1 MKKIEKILVAN
12 RGEIAVRVMRSAREM
27 GIKTVAIYSDA
38 DAEALHLRFADECYP
53 LRRGE
58 IEPYLDMSQI
68 IGIALRS
75 GADAIHP
82 GYGFLSENPDF
93 AFAVYQN
100 CITFIGPTHET
111 IRTMGDKLAA
121 KKLANAAGVPVIP
134 GFLIDETEGKYNFEN
149 KANALGYPLMIKAR
163 AGGGGKGMRLVW
175 SGEQLLEEIEL
186 AISEARD
193 AFGDG
198 RIFLEKYI
206 ENPRHIEFQIMADQ
220 SGNTIHLFERECS
233 IQRRH
238 QKVVEE
244 APSSL
249 LDDGLRNEMGACAV
263 TLAKACEYVNAGTIE
278 FIVDS
283 DLKFYFL
290 EMNTRLQVE
299 HPVTEF
305 ITGIDLVKE
314 QVRIAEGHD
323 LSITQDDLKINGH
336 AIEVRIC
343 AEDPA
348 NDFLPDI
355 GELVSYRPARGV
367 GVRVDDGYEEGMQIP
382 LDYDPLI
389 GKLIAHGNSR
399 SEAISRM
406 KRAIGEYQ
414 LAGVKNTLGFCHMV
428 MDDPDFCAGNI
439 DTNFI
444 SRKLKSMSQ
453 QAGSQ
458 GEKTKALAAAVLGF
472 ELFNGEIFIKP
483 RNLTNCQS
491 NWRNR
496 LK

>member
-68 IGIALRS
+68 IGIALRC

-100 CITFIGPTHET
+100 GLTFIGPTHET

>member
-53 LRRGE
+53 LHRGE

-68 IGIALRS
+68 IGIALRC

-100 CITFIGPTHET
+100 GLTFIGPTHET

-134 GFLIDETEGKYNFEN
+134 GFLIDETEGKDNFEN

-458 GEKTKALAAAVLGF
+458 REKTKALAAAVLGF
-472 ELFNGEIFIKP
+472 ELFNSEIFIKP